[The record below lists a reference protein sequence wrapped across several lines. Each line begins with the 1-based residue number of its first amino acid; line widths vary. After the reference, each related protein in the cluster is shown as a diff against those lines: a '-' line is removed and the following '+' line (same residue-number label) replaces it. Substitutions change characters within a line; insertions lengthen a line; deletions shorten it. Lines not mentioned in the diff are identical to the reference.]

1 MMAAVEPV
9 PARVSKRVLDVVLA
23 SLLVVLLSPVFLFAL
38 LLLAVDKFLVRAD
51 RGSWL
56 YREPRISRGRTFDLL
71 KFRVLREQ
79 VLAELRETK
88 GAYARTYE
96 REQANLTKAGRLLKR
111 MYFDELPQLLNVLR
125 GDMSLVGPR
134 PWPVAMV
141 EKQVAQGY
149 AYRHQV
155 LAGWT
160 GPAQVSK
167 DSPLRSQAT
176 EFDLEYVEACRTLGA
191 GRLLRYD
198 LKLLASS
205 VATMLRGRGLK
216 Y

>member
-96 REQANLTKAGRLLKR
+96 REEANLTKAGRLLKR

-149 AYRHQV
+149 TYRNQV

>member
-1 MMAAVEPV
+1 MMVAVEPV
-9 PARVSKRVLDVVLA
+9 PARLSKRLLDLFLA
-23 SLLVVLLSPVFLFAL
+23 SLLLVLLSPVFVFAL
-38 LLLAVDKFLVRAD
+38 LVLALDKILVRAD
-51 RGSWL
+51 RGTWL
-56 YREPRISRGRTFDLL
+56 YRERRISRGRTFDLL
-71 KFRVLREQ
+71 KFRVLRTS
-79 VLAELRETK
+79 VLEDLRGTK

-96 REQANLTKAGRLLKR
+96 RDEANLTKAGRLLKR

-141 EKQVAQGY
+141 EKQVEQGHV
-149 AYRHQV
+149 YRNQV

-167 DSPLRSQAT
+167 DSPKRSRAT

-191 GRLLRYD
+191 GRLLRQD

>member
-1 MMAAVEPV
+1 MIADVDPV

-23 SLLVVLLSPVFLFAL
+23 SMLLILLSPVFVFAL
-38 LLLAVDKFLVRAD
+38 LVLALDRLLVRAD

-56 YREPRISRGRTFDLL
+56 YSERRISRGRTFDLL
-71 KFRVLREQ
+71 KFRVLREP
-79 VLAELRETK
+79 VLEELRGTK
-88 GAYARTYE
+88 GTYARIFE
-96 REQANLTKAGRLLKR
+96 RDEANLTKAGRLLKR

-141 EKQVAQGY
+141 ENQVVQGY
-149 AYRHQV
+149 VYRNHV

-167 DSPLRSQAT
+167 DSPKRSQAT
-176 EFDLEYVEACRTLGA
+176 EFDLKYVEACRTMSA

-198 LKLLASS
+198 LKLLAES

>member
-1 MMAAVEPV
+1 MIAEVEPV

-23 SLLVVLLSPVFLFAL
+23 SMLLILLSPVFVFAL
-38 LLLAVDKFLVRAD
+38 LVLALDRLLVRAD

-56 YREPRISRGRTFDLL
+56 YSERRISRGRTFDLL
-71 KFRVLREQ
+71 KFRVLREA
-79 VLAELRETK
+79 VLEELRGTK
-88 GAYARTYE
+88 GTYARIFE
-96 REQANLTKAGRLLKR
+96 RDEANLTKAGRLLKR
-111 MYFDELPQLLNVLR
+111 MYFDELPQLVNVLR

-141 EKQVAQGY
+141 ENQVVQGY
-149 AYRHQV
+149 VYRNHV

-167 DSPLRSQAT
+167 DSPKRSQAT
-176 EFDLEYVEACRTLGA
+176 EFDLEYVEACRTMSA

-198 LKLLASS
+198 LKLLAES

>member
-1 MMAAVEPV
+1 MMAAADEV
-9 PARVSKRVLDVVLA
+9 PTRIAKRALDLAVVVLLIVLLTPIFLF
-23 SLLVVLLSPVFLFAL
+23 SLVVLGL
-38 LLLAVDKFLVRAD
+38 DKLLVRAD

-56 YREPRISRGRTFDLL
+56 YRERRISKGRQFDVL

-79 VLAELRETK
+79 ALAEMRQTK

-96 REQANLTKAGRLLKR
+96 RNEENLTKAGRVLKR
-111 MYFDELPQLLNVLR
+111 MYLDELPQLFNVLR

-141 EKQVAQGY
+141 EKQIEQGY
-149 AYRHQV
+149 DYRNYV
-155 LAGWT
+155 VAGWT

-167 DSPLRSQAT
+167 DTPGRSQAT
-176 EFDLEYVEACRTLGA
+176 EFDLAYIEACRTLGA
-191 GRLLRYD
+191 GKLLRYD

>member
-1 MMAAVEPV
+1 MMAPVEPV
-9 PARVSKRVLDVVLA
+9 PVRISKRALDVVLA
-23 SLLVVLLSPVFLFAL
+23 SLLLVLLSPVFLFAL
-38 LLLAVDKFLVRAD
+38 LVLALDKLFVRAD
-51 RGSWL
+51 RGGWL
-56 YREPRISRGRTFDLL
+56 YRERRISRGRTFDLL

-79 VLAELRETK
+79 VLDELRGTK

-96 REQANLTKAGRLLKR
+96 RDDSNLTRAGRVLKR

-149 AYRHQV
+149 VYRNHV

-191 GRLLRYD
+191 ARLLRYD